1 MDRYNEQIIK
11 TYRKRMAVSAIT
23 SSVCFGLMIGG
34 GAAFIAALI
43 SWLFSFNG
51 VWVAVG
57 TGLGA
62 AAIAG
67 VLLYFLKFRPT
78 DKQVIRQID
87 RMGLEERTVTMMDLA
102 GDTSTIA
109 QMQRA
114 DAHARLE
121 NVNREQVRFAFP
133 AFTIDK
139 YAKIAL
145 AVALVL
151 GVGMTTVCGLSAAGA
166 IPSPNLNDPVRDNFI
181 LVSYW
186 VEEGGEIEGEA
197 DQILSLGEDATP
209 VVAVAEDGWAFL
221 RWSDGNKSTERT
233 DLNVTADLTVTA
245 IFEEISDEGDDED
258 GDSLDQN
265 TDGDYDQNV
274 PEQNEGGGDGS
285 GSTGGD
291 GSDGNGEGGDGDG
304 GGGGEGGQEG
314 GGKGEGQGD
323 GAGGG
328 WSDSNQIIDGNTNYL
343 DVFEQYYNMAME
355 ILQNGGELPPELK
368 EFIEEY
374 YGSL

>member
-34 GAAFIAALI
+34 GAAFIAALV

-291 GSDGNGEGGDGDG
+291 GSDGNGDGGDGDG

>member
-34 GAAFIAALI
+34 GAAFIAALV
-43 SWLFSFNG
+43 SWLFSFTG

>member
-34 GAAFIAALI
+34 GAAFIAALV